1 MKRTRFTESQIVA
14 SIKKQESGISARM
27 FAVSWVLAM
36 LPFTTGKPNMAAW
49 KPVM

>member
-14 SIKKQESGISARM
+14 SIKNRKAAYLPRM

-36 LPFTTGKPNMAAW
+36 LPLQLESQIWRHGNQ
-49 KPVM
+49 

>member
-14 SIKKQESGISARM
+14 SIKNRKAAYLPRM